1 MEGVMKDFRQLKVWE
16 KAHAFVLEI
25 YRITARFPKEEMY
38 GLTSQLRRSAGSIS
52 TNIAEGCGRGSDAEL
67 ARFVQISMGSAC
79 EAEYQLLLAHDL
91 GFIADPDHEE
101 LSQDITEVKRMLT
114 GFIKILKADR

>member
-1 MEGVMKDFRQLKVWE
+1 MKDFRQLKVWE

-38 GLTSQLRRSAGSIS
+38 GLTSQLRRSAGSIP
-52 TNIAEGCGRGSDAEL
+52 TNIAEGCGRWSDGEFAW
-67 ARFVQISMGSAC
+67 FIHVSMGSAC

-91 GFIADPDHEE
+91 GFIADPDHDK

-114 GFIKILKADR
+114 GFLKTLKADR